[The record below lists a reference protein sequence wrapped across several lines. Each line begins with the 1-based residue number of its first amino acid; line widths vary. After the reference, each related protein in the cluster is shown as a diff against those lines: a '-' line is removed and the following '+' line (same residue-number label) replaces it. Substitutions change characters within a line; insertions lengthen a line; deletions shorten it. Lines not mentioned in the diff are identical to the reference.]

1 MSKTPSNSKTVCI
14 LVLEE
19 IGGGENATQ
28 KALNFKISAQACFVY
43 SLEKQGVSA
52 VFLNVFFSVWFSQC
66 WTLLVLDNGGCTKIS
81 FFSVSFGF
89 SLIHSQILGGS
100 IQFFF
105 NRLYARKSK
114 IYSWHIGLD
123 TTDSLVCIYVCFF
136 CILLWKNNV
145 HIMTKNCIFD

>member
-1 MSKTPSNSKTVCI
+1 M
-14 LVLEE
+14 LEE

-52 VFLNVFFSVWFSQC
+52 AFLKCFFFCLFFSMLNAAGFGQWGVYKNKFFFC
-66 WTLLVLDNGGCTKIS
+66 FFR
-81 FFSVSFGF
+81 FFSHSFANTGWINSF
-89 SLIHSQILGGS
+89 
-100 IQFFF
+100 FFF

-145 HIMTKNCIFD
+145 HIMSKTVFLNNFSLLLTM

>member
-1 MSKTPSNSKTVCI
+1 MTKTPSNSKTVYI

-52 VFLNVFFSVWFSQC
+52 AFLKCFFSVCFSQC

-81 FFSVSFGF
+81 FFLFLSVFLSFIRKYWVDQFNFFQQTLCQKIEDIFLAYWIGYYRFF
-89 SLIHSQILGGS
+89 SMYLCML
-100 IQFFF
+100 F
-105 NRLYARKSK
+105 LY
-114 IYSWHIGLD
+114 I
-123 TTDSLVCIYVCFF
+123 
-136 CILLWKNNV
+136 
-145 HIMTKNCIFD
+145 IMEE

>member
-1 MSKTPSNSKTVCI
+1 MTKILWNSTTVYI
-14 LVLEE
+14 LAVEE
-19 IGGGENATQ
+19 IGGGGNATQ

-52 VFLNVFFSVWFSQC
+52 AFLKCFFSVCFSQC

-105 NRLYARKSK
+105 QQTLCQKIEDIFLAYWIGYYRFFSMYLCMLFLY
-114 IYSWHIGLD
+114 
-123 TTDSLVCIYVCFF
+123 F
-136 CILLWKNNV
+136 
-145 HIMTKNCIFD
+145 IMEE